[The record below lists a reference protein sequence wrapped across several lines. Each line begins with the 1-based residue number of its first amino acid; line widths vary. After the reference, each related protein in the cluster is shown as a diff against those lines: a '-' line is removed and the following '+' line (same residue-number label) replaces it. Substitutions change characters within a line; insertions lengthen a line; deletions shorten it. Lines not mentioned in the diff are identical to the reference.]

1 MSMFFIV
8 SGMVIVLV
16 LAGVAVYYLR
26 QVKTMQAI
34 KTQQLKELDDLKND
48 HNNYLN
54 RSVQVLAQGLVAEQ
68 LSLTEGAI
76 RISVLLDNLKIDDDE
91 RNDYSALFQLAEA
104 TSHIPILDAW
114 NRLSKKEK
122 NKFEKIRASLEAQY
136 KDFVVDAARRL
147 KGKSFS

>member
-1 MSMFFIV
+1 MFSIV
-8 SGMVIVLV
+8 FGVAIVLLLV
-16 LAGVAVYYLR
+16 GTAIFYLR
-26 QVKTMQAI
+26 KVNKMQVTKE
-34 KTQQLKELDDLKND
+34 QQIKELDGLKSD

-54 RSVQVLAQGLVAEQ
+54 TSVQVLAQGLVDDQ

-76 RISVLLDNLKIDDDE
+76 RISVLLDNLKINE
-91 RNDYSALFQLAEA
+91 AARNDYSAIFQLAEA
-104 TSHIPILDAW
+104 TSHIPILGAW

-122 NKFEKIRASLEAQY
+122 KEFEKIRSGLEDQY

>member
-1 MSMFFIV
+1 MFFIV

>member
-1 MSMFFIV
+1 MSMFFIFLGV
-8 SGMVIVLV
+8 VIVLV

-26 QVKTMQAI
+26 QVKTMQVI
-34 KTQQLKELDDLKND
+34 KAQQRKELDDLKND

-76 RISVLLDNLKIDDDE
+76 RISVLLNNLKIDENE

-122 NKFEKIRASLEAQY
+122 NKFEKIRTSLEAQY

>member
-8 SGMVIVLV
+8 LGMVIVLV

>member
-1 MSMFFIV
+1 MFFIV
-8 SGMVIVLV
+8 LGMVIVLV

>member
-1 MSMFFIV
+1 MFFIV
-8 SGMVIVLV
+8 LGMVIVLV

-34 KTQQLKELDDLKND
+34 KTQQLKELDNLKND

-76 RISVLLDNLKIDDDE
+76 RISVLLDNLKIDEDE

>member
-1 MSMFFIV
+1 MLMFSIV
-8 SGMVIVLV
+8 FGVAIVLLLV
-16 LAGVAVYYLR
+16 GTAIFYLR
-26 QVKTMQAI
+26 KVNKMQVTKE
-34 KTQQLKELDDLKND
+34 QQIKELDGLKSD

-54 RSVQVLAQGLVAEQ
+54 TSVQVLAQGLVDDQ

-76 RISVLLDNLKIDDDE
+76 RISVLLDNLKINE
-91 RNDYSALFQLAEA
+91 AARNDYSAIFQLAEA
-104 TSHIPILDAW
+104 TSHIPILGAW

-122 NKFEKIRASLEAQY
+122 KEFEKIRSGLEDQY

>member
-1 MSMFFIV
+1 
-8 SGMVIVLV
+8 V